1 MRLKDDL
8 TTSAYRPFG
17 AFRFILAMMV
27 LLQHGLLLLP
37 GGARETFYQLELGA
51 VAVAVFFALS
61 GFIVAEA
68 TGSFYAGRPAAFLTN
83 RVLRVVPPYLAALGL
98 SVLVDSWLFAAG
110 RLVPL
115 DAPVMLPPWQGRVLL
130 AAVLEIVPGLPAYR
144 LSGQDFSFIP
154 FAWTLRVEF
163 AFYLVAFATCWLMV
177 RGGAAAWR
185 RAIGAAAFAAG
196 YAAFGVFLVRHWLHG
211 AAGGGLQLLNIPF
224 FAFGVCAY
232 LALRDGTRLARLHL
246 LFVAALVPVAF
257 VLCGERG
264 HPVLAWQLP
273 ILAGLFV
280 ALLLL
285 ARAPSPR
292 GWMKDW
298 DRRLGE
304 LSYPLYIS
312 HGIVLTVLASAST
325 ARGLLP
331 YVVSVPVALWLA
343 SALHA
348 LVERPLRAVRARV
361 RGREV

>member
-1 MRLKDDL
+1 MN
-8 TTSAYRPFG
+8 TYRPFG
-17 AFRFILAMMV
+17 AFRFALALMV

-68 TGSFYAGRPAAFLTN
+68 TGSFYAGRPGAFLLN
-83 RVLRVVPPYLAALGL
+83 RVLRVVPPYLAALAV
-98 SVLVDSWLFAAG
+98 SILVDSWLFAAG

-115 DAPVMLPPWQGRVLL
+115 DAPVMLPPWQGRVVL
-130 AAVLEIVPGLPAYR
+130 AAVLEIVPGLPAWR

-163 AFYLVAFATCWLMV
+163 AFYLVAFVTCWMMM
-177 RGGAAAWR
+177 RGRAAAMR
-185 RAIGAAAFAAG
+185 RAIGAAAFAGG
-196 YAAFGVFLVRHWLHG
+196 YAAFALFLWRHWRYG

-224 FAFGVCAY
+224 FAFGVCAF
-232 LALRDGTRLARLHL
+232 LAWQGGGRGARLHL

-273 ILAGLFV
+273 ILIVLFG
-280 ALLLL
+280 ALLVL
-285 ARAPSPR
+285 ARAPAPS
-292 GWMKDW
+292 GWVRSW
-298 DRRLGE
+298 DKRLGE

-312 HGIVLTVLASAST
+312 HGIVLTLLASLSVS
-325 ARGLLP
+325 RGAGP
-331 YVVSVPVALWLA
+331 YALAVVGALGMAVW
-343 SALHA
+343 LHA
-348 LVERPLRAVRARV
+348 LVEKPLRAVRARV